1 MNNFEKIEAYLEGW
15 MTQEERAA
23 FEAELQT
30 NEALRKDYED
40 WLYTERVL
48 QKQLSADEKTQ
59 ELKNI
64 LTPLTRKY
72 FKVERKPQGKVV
84 SFKKYIIAAATAA
97 AILIIFLSIPGGIN
111 NYQVP
116 IMPQAVVR
124 GAEDL
129 SNEGAQLF
137 NKGEYEKALPLLKQ
151 QAEHNPEDATIQYFY
166 AIALIKTAQYEIA
179 LPVLERLSE
188 GVSAYKEDAA
198 FFTALAAYKLQRNDT
213 ALKYAQQVSE
223 HSPYYKKAQK
233 IIRKLN

>member
-72 FKVERKPQGKVV
+72 FKVERKPQGNVE
-84 SFKKYIIAAATAA
+84 SFKKYIIAAATAT
-97 AILIIFLSIPGGIN
+97 AILIIFLSIPRGVVN
-111 NYQVP
+111 SQVP
-116 IMPQAVVR
+116 TMPQAEVR
-124 GAEDL
+124 GSEDL
-129 SNEGAQLF
+129 
-137 NKGEYEKALPLLKQ
+137 
-151 QAEHNPEDATIQYFY
+151 
-166 AIALIKTAQYEIA
+166 
-179 LPVLERLSE
+179 
-188 GVSAYKEDAA
+188 
-198 FFTALAAYKLQRNDT
+198 
-213 ALKYAQQVSE
+213 
-223 HSPYYKKAQK
+223 
-233 IIRKLN
+233 